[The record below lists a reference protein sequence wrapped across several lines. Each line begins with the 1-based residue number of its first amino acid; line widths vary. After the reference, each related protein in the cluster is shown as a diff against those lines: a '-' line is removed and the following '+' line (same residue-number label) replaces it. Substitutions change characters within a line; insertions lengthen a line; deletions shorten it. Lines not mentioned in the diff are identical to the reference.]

1 MPFHRTSEYLPTACR
16 EHYAVRQPQQLPGDH
31 HADLTTGT
39 ISQVKVNTV
48 LVGVTAG
55 QYQVPANGTYSVT
68 WSTAPPTVTTTQLAA
83 PINTSSY
90 PWIDPV
96 YQNFQVQQY
105 LTVAGVTASGTDD

>member
-1 MPFHRTSEYLPTACR
+1 MSTTQ
-16 EHYAVRQPQQLPGDH
+16 YANLNNFPVTITLT
-31 HADLTTGT
+31 LTTGT